1 MVTRNDHVQQH
12 NVIVLFYSFCLLQQS
27 TLMVYATDIPNILS
41 LCVTLECYAS
51 AKLLNL
57 LSIEQFYRFI
67 YYFHHVIRVAERYA
81 RAL

>member
-41 LCVTLECYAS
+41 LCVTYAS